1 MMGSSVG
8 KGSNQQS
15 SGGQTLGGQKNSGE
29 QTNTGK
35 KSGAAGYFD
44 FDDFVP
50 D

>member
-1 MMGSSVG
+1 MMGTSG
-8 KGSNQQS
+8 GRGSNQQS
-15 SGGQTLGGQKNSGE
+15 SGGQTVVSQRNSGE